1 MSPSKNHSYIQIT
14 LGAALLVLKNY
25 SVFSKLSLDI
35 GGKEYVPDLCLYPKQ
50 VFNPSKDEIKTQVLP
65 LLAIEIL
72 SPSQNIQELIDKCSV
87 YFASGVKSC
96 WLVLPVACAV
106 MVLNNS
112 ETATT
117 YIEQLRDENLG
128 ITLDLKAVFS

>member
-14 LGAALLVLKNY
+14 LGAALLALKDY
-25 SVFSKLSLDI
+25 SIFSELSLDI
-35 GGKEYVPDLCLYPKQ
+35 AGKEYVPDLCLYPKQ
-50 VFNPSKDEIKTQVLP
+50 VFNPLKDEIKTQALP

-72 SPSQNIQELIDKCSV
+72 SPSQNLQELLDKCSL

-106 MVLNNS
+106 IVMQNA
-112 ETATT
+112 EKATT
-117 YIEQLRDENLG
+117 YVDQLKDENLG
-128 ITLDLKAVFS
+128 ISLNLKQVFS